1 MNFSRTSANLQ
12 LEPKNAREPLDRVLT
27 VHSGRIVDNT
37 EVCQIFALAG
47 IVSVLTVIRPERT
60 KIKSGSYNFG
70 STNNVESAFPARVWE
85 EMHQNVA
92 DPREFVTE
100 SCLFKLS
107 ICGLERPIVEER
119 AAHYVG
125 ARHEAPVARVQA
137 VVPVVAH
144 HEIHAGWNHQVAV
157 LDITREVHGPR
168 LC

>member
-1 MNFSRTSANLQ
+1 MFAWI
-12 LEPKNAREPLDRVLT
+12 EVM
-27 VHSGRIVDNT
+27 SG
-37 EVCQIFALAG
+37 LA
-47 IVSVLTVIRPERT
+47 VIRPERT

-70 STNNVESAFPARVWE
+70 STNNVESPSPARVWE

-92 DPREFVTE
+92 DPRELATD
-100 SCLFKLS
+100 SCLFKFS
-107 ICGLERPIVEER
+107 ISGLERPIVEQR
-119 AAHYVG
+119 TANYVG

-157 LDITREVHGPR
+157 LDITRETHGPQ